1 MEANPEA
8 GPQKG
13 DVQTRW
19 VELVVA
25 LLIVVAGLVVIQ
37 DSLRVGISWAS
48 DGPKA
53 GYFPFYIGVILAISG
68 AVIAVKAVM
77 NWRALAGKTFVTR
90 SQLKTV
96 MQMLIPSI
104 VYVTVI
110 AFTGIYVASFIFIA
124 GFMVWQGKYKWW
136 LAIVIAFLICAG
148 LFFMFEVW
156 FLVPLPKGPLE
167 SWLGY

>member
-77 NWRALAGKTFVTR
+77 NWRALADKTFVTR

-136 LAIVIAFLICAG
+136 LAIIIAFLICAG

-167 SWLGY
+167 AWLGY

>member
-1 MEANPEA
+1 MEANPET
-8 GPQKG
+8 GLQKG
-13 DVQTRW
+13 DVETRW
-19 VELVVA
+19 AELVVA

-37 DSLRVGISWAS
+37 DSLRVGIRWEAE
-48 DGPKA
+48 GPRA
-53 GYFPFYIGVILAISG
+53 GYFPFYIGVILSLAG
-68 AVIAVKAVM
+68 AVIAVKTLRA
-77 NWRALAGKTFVTR
+77 WKALAGRAFVTR
-90 SQLKTV
+90 SQLKPV

-104 VYVTVI
+104 IYVIVI

-136 LAIVIAFLICAG
+136 LAAIIALAICAG

-167 SWLGY
+167 AWLGY

>member
-1 MEANPEA
+1 MEANPET

-167 SWLGY
+167 ARLGY

>member
-77 NWRALAGKTFVTR
+77 NWRALADKTFVTR

-167 SWLGY
+167 AWLGY

>member
-1 MEANPEA
+1 MESNPEA

-77 NWRALAGKTFVTR
+77 NWRALADKTFVTR

-110 AFTGIYVASFIFIA
+110 AFTGIYVASFVFIA

-167 SWLGY
+167 AWLGY

>member
-1 MEANPEA
+1 MEANPET

-68 AVIAVKAVM
+68 AVIAAKAVM
-77 NWRALAGKTFVTR
+77 NWRALADKTFVTR

-104 VYVTVI
+104 IYVTVI
-110 AFTGIYVASFIFIA
+110 AFTGIYVASFVFIA

-167 SWLGY
+167 AWLGY